1 MTYNVFSG
9 TLNPTQ
15 SINHSMARSS
25 MDIGDGAS
33 LELVDMFRYLGHMLS
48 LDGND
53 DAAVEARV

>member
-1 MTYNVFSG
+1 
-9 TLNPTQ
+9 
-15 SINHSMARSS
+15 